1 MAYTTSYSL
10 LSRLKAGD
18 EIAWHD
24 FYRAYAPLIRMRAA
38 RDFGLGEAEREE
50 VLQTVVVDLFAGRRI
65 EAYDRGKAKFK
76 TFLRMI
82 VDRKA
87 IDLLR
92 ARSRRTAREDADADI
107 TALADTASSLL
118 EQRWDEEWQSHLA
131 REALCELRNRLEP
144 STYQT
149 FELYV
154 LQDMPPAEV
163 AAFLEVNVAS
173 VYAAKSRAVAH
184 LRKIVAEMEIL

>member
-1 MAYTTSYSL
+1 MAYTTSYTL

-18 EIAWHD
+18 DIAWHE
-24 FYRAYAPLIRMRAA
+24 FYRTYAPLIRMRAA

-92 ARSRRTAREDADADI
+92 ARSRQTAREDADADV

-118 EQRWDEEWQSHLA
+118 EQRWDEEWRAHLA
-131 REALCELRNRLEP
+131 REALRELRNRLEP
-144 STYQT
+144 STYQM

-154 LQDMPPAEV
+154 LQDMPPTEV

-184 LRKIVAEMEIL
+184 LRKIVAEMEEQ